1 MSDALIKAAVEAA
14 EKAVAAMQVSVRVV
28 APGQTLPDPDK
39 TRYEQLRKHLKGM
52 QQGRLDS
59 DYYLWAACAEA
70 FKQILEKANNMPS
83 PEHIGPARK
92 RLMRP
97 QVRPPRFWR
106 ICVTC
111 NGTGSGDIGYCRG
124 CEGNGYIV

>member
-28 APGQTLPDPDK
+28 APAQPLPDPDK

-70 FKQILEKANNMPS
+70 FKQILEKVNNMPS

-97 QVRPPRFWR
+97 QVRPPRF
-106 ICVTC
+106 
-111 NGTGSGDIGYCRG
+111 
-124 CEGNGYIV
+124 